1 MRANAAACLSRLAS
15 APPVYGRARS
25 SDTVASTDTKAMQHR
40 WSFFVGVIV
49 SSAMASHRLEAAEP
63 VKPIHTNHTRF
74 RVNFELPA
82 SSAKDEPR
90 QVELHVSSDQGVT
103 WQVAGTAKPTERG
116 ILFAAPADGE
126 YWFMPRTKYASGKY
140 LPQGAPAAELKVI
153 VDTTPPVVEV
163 EARDEQGEVFIRW
176 RVADRHLK
184 ADTFK
189 LEYRQAGTNTA
200 WQRVAV
206 DALENSQTP
215 DDLHGETT
223 FILPIRE
230 QATTIVL
237 RAEVTDT
244 AGNRTVKERP
254 LAPQAAGENAAPPAM
269 SSSFAQD
276 PGVASAKPPAPTAYP
291 KTNTPDWPAQES
303 PALVEGAR
311 PQQPAPAD
319 RAARRELLNASF
331 RSGAERLRELP
342 SAESGN
348 GEVPADLA
356 PPPGV
361 RPHLV
366 NKPSFELLYDV
377 DATGSAGIDQVEL
390 WITKNGGGVWTKYGL
405 DEDCR
410 SPVSVT
416 VPGEGLYGFRV
427 VIETTVGLRSPT
439 PVSGDLPDIW
449 VEVDLTKPQVR
460 LVSADQGNG
469 DEADRLVVCWE
480 ASDRH
485 LAGRGISL
493 RWSPSPQGPWNTIAS
508 GLENSGRY
516 AWRLDQRVPRQI
528 FLLLEARDDAGN
540 VSSNQFAQPVSL
552 DLIRPQ
558 GRIRDVRPLG
568 AAPPG
573 GRRL

>member
-1 MRANAAACLSRLAS
+1 
-15 APPVYGRARS
+15 
-25 SDTVASTDTKAMQHR
+25 MQHR
-40 WSFFVGVIV
+40 GSLFVGVIV
-49 SSAMASHRLEAAEP
+49 TWAVFCQGLKAAEP

-74 RVNFELPA
+74 RVNFELPVAAA
-82 SSAKDEPR
+82 SKDEPR
-90 QVELHVSSDQGVT
+90 LVELHVSENQGIS
-103 WQVAGTAKPTERG
+103 WRVAGGAKPTDRG

-153 VDTTPPVVEV
+153 VDTTPPVVEL

-176 RVADRHLK
+176 HIADQHLK
-184 ADTFK
+184 ADAFK
-189 LEYRQAGTNTA
+189 LEYRLAGTNAA

-206 DALENSQTP
+206 DAQENAPAS

-230 QATTIVL
+230 QATAIVV
-237 RAEVTDT
+237 RAEVLDA
-244 AGNRTVKERP
+244 AGNRTVKEQP
-254 LAPQAAGENAAPPAM
+254 LAPREDEGAGPPAM
-269 SSSFAQD
+269 SPSFAQD
-276 PGVASAKPPAPTAYP
+276 PGATPARPSAPAAYP
-291 KTNTPDWPAQES
+291 QTSTPDWPAQES

-311 PQQPAPAD
+311 PQRQAAD
-319 RAARRELLNASF
+319 ERPARREMVNASY
-331 RSGAERLRELP
+331 RSGVERLRELP
-342 SAESGN
+342 SVEPTDESPT
-348 GEVPADLA
+348 ELA
-356 PPPGV
+356 APPGV
-361 RPHLV
+361 QPHLV
-366 NKPSFELLYDV
+366 NKPRFELLYDV
-377 DATGSAGIDQVEL
+377 EATGSAGVDQVEL
-390 WITKNGGGVWTKYGL
+390 WITKNGGGVWARYGL

-427 VIETTVGLRSPT
+427 VVETTAGLRSPA
-439 PVSGDLPDIW
+439 PVPGDLPDIW
-449 VEVDLTKPQVR
+449 VEVDVTKPQVR

-493 RWSPSPQGPWNTIAS
+493 RWAQSPQGPWNTIAS
-508 GLENSGRY
+508 GLENTGRY
-516 AWRLDQRVPRQI
+516 AWRLDQRLPRQI
-528 FLLLEARDDAGN
+528 FLLVEARDEAGN
-540 VSSNQFAQPVSL
+540 VSSNPFAQPVSL

-558 GRIRDVRPLG
+558 GRIREVRPLG
-568 AAPPG
+568 AAPPD